1 MRRTPALAAALTALL
16 ALAGCGSAAVSLPEI
31 SLPQAPPAATSSA
44 AATTT
49 SCNPK
54 ASLRPPGE
62 LPEPGKMPAGS
73 YMRTIQDRGKLTLG
87 TGQDTLL
94 FSSRNPL
101 TGKVEGF
108 DVDMARLVSQ
118 AIFGDPGRIEIRV
131 LGYADRVTAPQQGAV
146 DLVAGTMTATCARW
160 TQVDFSSV
168 YYQAA
173 KRVLVSTNSGAES
186 LADLPGAKVCA
197 AQGST
202 SLQTVATYK
211 MPSETAL
218 PLEAVARPTFG
229 ECLVALQ
236 RNEVAAISGD
246 DAVLA
251 GLAAQD
257 PYTKI
262 IGPRLSEEPY
272 AIALSKKHP
281 EFTRFVNAVLAKAR
295 ADGTWQRTYGRWL
308 GDLGPAPAPP
318 AAEYKD

>member
-1 MRRTPALAAALTALL
+1 MRRSPALAVTLTALL
-16 ALAGCGSAAVSLPEI
+16 ALTGCGSAAVSLPEI
-31 SLPQAPPAATSSA
+31 SLPQAPPAATQAPAPA
-44 AATTT
+44 AA

-54 ASLRPPGE
+54 ASLRPPDE

-73 YMRTIQDRGKLTLG
+73 YMRTIQDKGQLVVG

-101 TGKVEGF
+101 TGAVEGF
-108 DVDMARLVSQ
+108 DVDLARLVAQ
-118 AIFGDPGRIEIRV
+118 AIFGDPDKIDIRV
-131 LGYADRVTAPQQGAV
+131 LGYADRVTAPQQGRV

-160 TQVDFSSV
+160 TQADFSSV

-173 KRVLVSTNSGAES
+173 KRVLVSTNSGAQS
-186 LADLPGAKVCA
+186 LAGLAGAKVCA

-202 SLQTVATYK
+202 SLQTIAAYK
-211 MPSETAL
+211 MPSVTAL

-257 PYTKI
+257 PYTKV

-295 ADGTWQRTYGRWL
+295 ADGTWQRTWTRWL
-308 GDLGPAPAPP
+308 GDLGPAPQPP

>member
-1 MRRTPALAAALTALL
+1 MKRCAVALTAVL
-16 ALAGCGSAAVSLPEI
+16 ALAGCGSASVDLPEI
-31 SLPQAPPAATSSA
+31 ALPQAPPAAA
-44 AATTT
+44 APAAPATA

-54 ASLRPPGE
+54 ASLRPPAE

-73 YMRTIQDRGKLTLG
+73 YMRTIQDRGSLVLG

-101 TGKVEGF
+101 TGQVEGF
-108 DVDMARLVSQ
+108 DVDMARLVAR
-118 AIFGDPGRIEIRV
+118 AIFGDPGKIEIRV
-131 LGYADRVTAPQQGAV
+131 LGYEARVTAPQQGDV

-160 TQVDFSSV
+160 TKVDFSSV

-173 KRVLVSTNSGAES
+173 KRVLVSTGTAQNGLDKLGGS
-186 LADLPGAKVCA
+186 KVCA
-197 AQGST
+197 AEGST
-202 SLQTVATYK
+202 SLQLIRSFKGGDPT
-211 MPSETAL
+211 L
-218 PLEAVARPTFG
+218 PVEAVARPTFG

-251 GLAAQD
+251 GLTAQD

-262 IGPRLSEEPY
+262 VGPRLSEEPY
-272 AIALSKKHP
+272 AIALSKDHP

-295 ADGTWQRTYGRWL
+295 ADGTWKRTYDRWL